1 MSFCDNINSIQGF
14 YKSLT
19 GNGLS
24 GLSQHTEIDGVGLV
38 SGMNEIINERLIGL
52 VKDSIQ
58 RKERMALKKVIDDMR
73 PADVADL
80 IEHLDPDE
88 RLYIFE
94 LLEPEG
100 AGEILVEI
108 EPPVQEHLLNKL
120 DNEVISEIVHG
131 LDSDDAAD
139 LVGDLP
145 VERAKE
151 IIETLEEDV
160 SEEIEK
166 LLPYPEDTAGGIMA
180 LEFLAV
186 RDDSTAQEAINT
198 IRENRDEVQNIYY
211 LFVVDASSRLVG
223 VVSLK
228 DLVLE
233 PPQKKIRDFMNPE
246 VISVD
251 VETDQEEVARLVKK
265 YDLVTIPVVDGGHH
279 LVGRITHDDIMD
291 VIEEEANE
299 DIGLMAG
306 VIHQEIAEESPLK
319 ISRARLPWLI
329 AGLFGGILAAWVI
342 NQFEASLREIIALS
356 FFFPVIMAMGGNTGT
371 QAATVAVRGLATGDI
386 SMFNIGK
393 RLWVEM
399 KVAFFN
405 GILLGI
411 LLGMI
416 VGIWLSDYRLGMI
429 VAMALIVIVL
439 NSGFIGAAVPLAFK
453 KLHIDPALATG
464 PFVTTTNDVLSLL
477 IYLGLVTI
485 FLKLTT

>member
-1 MSFCDNINSIQGF
+1 
-14 YKSLT
+14 
-19 GNGLS
+19 
-24 GLSQHTEIDGVGLV
+24 
-38 SGMNEIINERLIGL
+38 MNQIINEQLIGR
-52 VKDSIQ
+52 VKDFID
-58 RKERMALKKVIDDMR
+58 REERPALMKVIDEMR

-80 IEHLDPDE
+80 IEHLELDE

-108 EPPVQEHLLNKL
+108 EPPVQERLLDNL

-145 VERAKE
+145 AERAKE
-151 IIETLEEDV
+151 IIESLEGDV
-160 SEEIEK
+160 SEDLEK
-166 LLPYPEDTAGGIMA
+166 LLPYPEDSAGGIMA
-180 LEFLAV
+180 LEFVAV
-186 RDDSTAQEAINT
+186 RAESTAQEAIHT
-198 IRENRDEVQNIYY
+198 IRENREEVQNIYY
-211 LFVVDASSRLVG
+211 LFVIDDANRLVG

-233 PPQKKIRDFMNPE
+233 PPDKKIRDFMNPE
-246 VISVD
+246 VISVTID
-251 VETDQEEVARLVKK
+251 TDQEEVARLVKK
-265 YDLVTIPVVDGGHH
+265 YDLVSIPVVDKDQR
-279 LVGRITHDDIMD
+279 LVGRITHDDIID

-329 AGLFGGILAAWVI
+329 VGLFGGILAAWVI
-342 NQFEASLREIIALS
+342 NQFEASLQKILALS
-356 FFFPVIMAMGGNTGT
+356 FFFPVIMAMGGSTGT

-405 GILLGI
+405 GVLLGI

-416 VGIWLSDYRLGMI
+416 VGFWLSDYRLGMI
-429 VAMALIVIVL
+429 VALSLIIIVL
-439 NSGFIGAAVPLAFK
+439 NAGFIGAAVPLAFK
-453 KLHIDPALATG
+453 KLKIDPALATG
-464 PFVTTTNDVLSLL
+464 PFVTTTNDILSLL

-485 FLKLTT
+485 FLKVST